1 MLANPH
7 PEKVVTAMDV
17 VSTKHLAA
25 YTLVAATVANHDAS
39 RPVTPPCPAAEPE
52 RHFDGALT
60 IHVTE
65 HGSGQPSPARW
76 CEPGMER
83 GRGRL

>member
-7 PEKVVTAMDV
+7 PEKVVTTMDV

-25 YTLVAATVANHDAS
+25 YDLIAATVANHDPS
-39 RPVTPPCPAAEPE
+39 RPVTPPCPADGPE

-60 IHVTE
+60 VHVTE
-65 HGSGQPSPARW
+65 QGSGQPVAGALVRA
-76 CEPGMER
+76 GDER
-83 GRGRL
+83 GRGLL